1 METPFLSLIIPAHN
15 EANRLEEALQKV
27 EGFIRQ
33 QDYSVEVILVE
44 NASSD
49 ATVEIAR
56 NCQLRLPHLRLLCLE
71 QPGKGN
77 AVREGMLA
85 ARGAYRFM
93 ADTDFSMPID
103 EINRFFPYLEAG
115 ADIAIGSREAPGAQR
130 IGEPYQRHLVGRV
143 FNTLVR
149 WLVLPGV
156 QDTQCG
162 FKCFTAAAAE
172 AVFPKQTLEG
182 WSFDVEI
189 LVIAR
194 ELGLKVQEVPITW
207 VYAEGSRV
215 DVLRDSLRM
224 ARDLLYIRRQARR
237 GVYHAD
243 QV

>member
-56 NCQLRLPHLRLLCLE
+56 SWQQRLPQLRLLCLE

-77 AVREGMLA
+77 AVREGTLA
-85 ARGAYRFM
+85 ANGAYRFM
-93 ADTDFSMPID
+93 ADTDFSMPIE
-103 EINRFFPYLEAG
+103 EINHFFPYLEAG
-115 ADIAIGSREAPGAQR
+115 ADIAIGSREAPGARR

-207 VYAEGSRV
+207 AYAEGSRV
-215 DVLRDSLRM
+215 DVLRDSLLM

-237 GVYHAD
+237 GVYRAD

>member
-1 METPFLSLIIPAHN
+1 MDTPFLSLIIPAHN
-15 EANRLEEALQKV
+15 EAKRLEAALQQV
-27 EGFIRQ
+27 ESFIGQ
-33 QDYSVEVILVE
+33 QVYSVEVILVE

-49 ATVEIAR
+49 ATVEIAQSWQPR
-56 NCQLRLPHLRLLCLE
+56 MPQLRLLCLE

-77 AVREGMLA
+77 AVRAGMLA

-93 ADTDFSMPID
+93 ADTDFSMPIA

-115 ADIAIGSREAPGAQR
+115 ADIAIGSREAPGARR

-149 WLVLPGV
+149 WLVLPSV

-182 WSFDVEI
+182 WSFDVEV
-189 LVIAR
+189 LVIGR
-194 ELGLKVQEVPITW
+194 ELGLKIQEVPITW
-207 VYAEGSRV
+207 IYDAGSRV
-215 DVLRDSLRM
+215 NVLRDSLRM

-237 GVYHAD
+237 GVYRAD
-243 QV
+243 QI

>member
-1 METPFLSLIIPAHN
+1 MEQPYLSLIIPAHN
-15 EANRLEEALQKV
+15 EASRLAQTLQQV
-27 EGFIRQ
+27 ERFIAQ
-33 QDYSVEVILVE
+33 QSYTIEVLLVE

-49 ATVEIAR
+49 ATVEIA
-56 NCQLRLPHLRLLCLE
+56 QSWQAHLPQMRLLCLE

-77 AVREGMLA
+77 AVRKGMLA
-85 ARGAYRFM
+85 ANGAYRFM
-93 ADTDFSMPID
+93 ADTDFSMPIE

-149 WLVLPGV
+149 WLVLPSV

-215 DVLRDSLRM
+215 DVLHDSLLM
-224 ARDLLYIRRQARR
+224 ARDLLYIRHQARR
-237 GVYHAD
+237 GVYRAG